1 MLTKFK
7 TILFSIL
14 GITISILLVM
24 FSDNVNTYYG
34 AQGVY
39 RIYLNGSSVG
49 VIKKASDLENYID
62 KEQESIKEKYNVSK
76 VYIPT
81 GLEIKPELSYNENL
95 EAAKSVYNK
104 IKDEESFTIKGYTI
118 SVYEETEK
126 EATKTN
132 KDNKEDEKKETELKL
147 KDTIY
152 VLDKKIFEEAITST
166 IYAFIDEEKYQAYV
180 NEEQVK
186 IKDLEEGTI
195 IENVYLKEKVTIKED
210 FVPAD
215 KQIFTDTKLLAKYLL
230 YGTIENQK
238 KYKVKSGDTIPDI
251 AYNNKLNVREFLIAN
266 KNIASEKTLLYAGQE
281 VIVDLISPI
290 FTLIEETKE
299 TVYQEKNYKTE
310 IIEDLNFYVGY
321 SQVVQSGAKGE
332 EFVTRNVRKENG
344 KVTNAINIST
354 IETKAPINRIVKT
367 GNRAEYLIG
376 NAGIWVWPTRSGC
389 CLSTLFGYDSLT
401 YSYTR
406 YHEAIDIT
414 GTGCG
419 SPIYAANDG
428 TVTKVAYTSS
438 YGNYIEINHNNGYI
452 TQYAHLANE
461 GNVSVGQAVEMGK
474 LIGVM
479 GSTGE
484 SSGCHLHFVSIY
496 NGRRF
501 NPLQLYAF
509 TPRYCLQ

>member
-238 KYKVKSGDTIPDI
+238 KYTVKSGDTISQI

-266 KNIASEKTLLYAGQE
+266 RNIASENTLLFAGQE

-290 FTLIEETKE
+290 FTLVQETKE
-299 TVYQEKNYKTE
+299 VAYQEKKFKTE
-310 IIEDLNFYVGY
+310 IVEDSNFYVGY
-321 SQVVQSGAKGE
+321 SQVIQQGINGQE
-332 EFVTRNVRKENG
+332 LVTRSVLRENG
-344 KVTNAINIST
+344 KVITALNIST
-354 IETKAPINRIVKT
+354 IETKPATNRIVKT
-367 GNRAEYLIG
+367 GNRTAYVVG
-376 NAGIWVWPTRSGC
+376 NTGIWAWPTRSGYYI
-389 CLSTLFGYDSLT
+389 STYFGYDSDT

-406 YHEAIDIT
+406 YHKAIDIT

-428 TVTKVAYTSS
+428 TVTKVTNNQDL
-438 YGNYIEINHNNGYI
+438 GNYIEINHNNGYK
-452 TQYAHLANE
+452 TQYAHLIDR
-461 GNVSVGQAVEMGK
+461 GYVSVGQAVEMGQ
-474 LIGVM
+474 LIGRM
-479 GSTGE
+479 GNTGE
-484 SSGCHLHFVSIY
+484 SYGCHVHFVGIH
-496 NGRRF
+496 NGVKF
-501 NPLQLYAF
+501 DPLQLY
-509 TPRYCLQ
+509 R